1 MTKQSSNNISKLT
14 EGVRLPNP
22 VFKDPVERSW
32 CTQDPQIM
40 VPTHIKVGRLMTP
53 NQRAFR
59 RGMTEKEVKIE
70 LFMLEDDPTFMNMRE
85 KEKMQRLM
93 SSASQDLKACY

>member
-1 MTKQSSNNISKLT
+1 
-14 EGVRLPNP
+14 
-22 VFKDPVERSW
+22 
-32 CTQDPQIM
+32 M

-70 LFMLEDDPTFMNMRE
+70 LFMLKDDPTFMNMRE